1 MFIYYST
8 LTSVLNG
15 VGILVGDGRTKTL
28 KTQTG
33 GLYKVNQL
41 HIKRGWPYKNPKNG
55 NGRGPFNT
63 EVRVCDNH
71 MINLYTDNL

>member
-1 MFIYYST
+1 MYLNQLELDT
-8 LTSVLNG
+8 LTSVLNWG
-15 VGILVGDGRTKTL
+15 EGGILVGDGRTKTL

-63 EVRVCDNH
+63 EMRVKFG
-71 MINLYTDNL
+71 I